1 MTSNKKNAKVPTSKP
16 KSTSGTNKPKTI
28 KLKKTTAADQRRRVT
43 NKKKSKE
50 RLILEQL
57 EGEEFDTDD
66 FKLITDLP
74 DDE

>member
-1 MTSNKKNAKVPTSKP
+1 MTDSKKNAKVPTGKS
-16 KSTSGTNKPKTI
+16 KSTSGANRPKTI
-28 KLKKTTAADQRRRVT
+28 KLKKTTTDQRRRVT

>member
-1 MTSNKKNAKVPTSKP
+1 MTDSKKDAKVPKSKP
-16 KSTSGTNKPKTI
+16 KSTSATNREKTI
-28 KLKKTTAADQRRRVT
+28 KLNKTTTKDQRRRVT

-50 RLILEQL
+50 RIILEQL